1 MKTLKM
7 LAYEQDV
14 FDAITEEMVATA
26 ETVDDVI
33 TALDE
38 KLPEGIPYLAI
49 ETVATECFN
58 DYLMEKAI

>member
-1 MKTLKM
+1 M
-7 LAYEQDV
+7 LGYEQDV

-26 ETVDDVI
+26 ETVADLIDV
-33 TALDE
+33 LDE

-58 DYLMEKAI
+58 DYRMEKAV